1 MKILLATDG
10 SEYSERAAQF
20 LTRMHWSPGDAIT
33 VFHAVYAVPFQADE
47 QFHYDTLT
55 AIKKDL
61 APRILDSALAILKPV
76 QAKLSVEIEE
86 FYPGRFTP
94 DQCIVRAA
102 VSSDIDLIVMGARG
116 VKGIASVFLGSVTR
130 LVAINSSVPVL
141 VVKPKAHAKP
151 ETMRVLFAVDGSAAT
166 RASGEFLASLPFPDS
181 TELTVMNVVSS
192 GFSDVPER
200 FALEINDGI
209 KEIVAKT
216 RERELAESG
225 KIIEQ
230 ARTPL
235 SNRFKNITTLSRV
248 GDPSAEI
255 LNTAETMEADMIAV
269 GCRGLRGVKGVMGS
283 VSRNIL
289 THSRCSVLIGKTCP
303 ES

>member
-10 SEYSERAAQF
+10 SECSERAAKF
-20 LTRMHWSPGDAIT
+20 LTRMNWSPDDAIT
-33 VFHAVYAVPFQADE
+33 VFHALYAVPFQYDE
-47 QFHYDTLT
+47 KFHYDTLK

-76 QAKLSVEIEE
+76 QAKLSVEIDE
-86 FYPGRFTP
+86 FSPGRSTP

-102 VSSDIDLIVMGARG
+102 GASRSDLIVMGARG
-116 VKGIASVFLGSVTR
+116 IKGIVSVFLGSVTR

-141 VVKPKAHAKP
+141 VVKPAGSM
-151 ETMRVLFAVDGSAAT
+151 ESDTMKILFAIDGSASS
-166 RASGEFLASLPFPDS
+166 RASGEFLHSIPFPGRAEI
-181 TELTVMNVVSS
+181 TLLNVVSS

-200 FALEINDGI
+200 FALEINDRI
-209 KEIVAKT
+209 KEIVAET
-216 RERELAESG
+216 RERELEESE

-230 ARTPL
+230 ASAPL
-235 SNRFKNITTLSRV
+235 RKRFKNISTLSKI

-255 LNTAETMEADMIAV
+255 LNTAETMQADMIAV
-269 GCRGLRGVKGVMGS
+269 GCRGLKGVKGAMGS

-289 THSRCSVLIGKTCP
+289 THSRCSVLIGRTCVD
-303 ES
+303 